1 MGRGN
6 GGTRSTDKSHGK
18 RLTPLEAYEQYVE
31 GGGVHNEH
39 ELTAMD
45 KLFSPAKENMTLY
58 RGGNMEELDSLMK
71 ENGVNLKDIRGWKDY
86 SELVGKTLKNNHYQS
101 STKALSY
108 AKDYAND
115 SYEIGD
121 MMGQDYTPVVFE
133 LRVKKG
139 TPIIKRSDYTHTIGR
154 GASDEHTIKRNVKWK
169 ILNVKKVYNNL
180 MDHDEY
186 YVTVEVS
193 K

>member
-18 RLTPLEAYEQYVE
+18 RLTPLEAYEQYTE

-58 RGGNMEELDSLMK
+58 RGGNMEELESLMK
-71 ENGVNLKDIRGWKDY
+71 ENGVKLEDYGGWKDY
-86 SELVGKTLKNNHYQS
+86 SELEGRTLKNKHYQS
-101 STKALSY
+101 STKTLSY
-108 AKDYAND
+108 AEEYASD
-115 SYEIGD
+115 SYSMID
-121 MMGQDYTPVVFE
+121 LTGQDHTPVVFE

-139 TPIIKRSDYTHTIGR
+139 TPIIKRSDYTHTMAR
-154 GASDEHTIKRNVKWK
+154 GASQEHTIKRNVKWK
-169 ILNVKKVYNNL
+169 ILYVTERYNAI

>member
-18 RLTPLEAYEQYVE
+18 RLTPLEAYKQYTE

-58 RGGNMEELDSLMK
+58 RGGNMEELESLMK
-71 ENGVNLKDIRGWKDY
+71 DNGVKLEDHGGWKDY
-86 SELVGKTLKNNHYQS
+86 SKVEGKTLKNKHYQS
-101 STKALSY
+101 STKVRSY
-108 AKDYAND
+108 AEDYASD
-115 SYEIGD
+115 SYDMGE

-133 LRVKKG
+133 LKVKKG
-139 TPIIKRSDYTHTIGR
+139 TPIIKRSDYTHTMDR
-154 GASDEHTIKRNVKWK
+154 GAGEEHTIKRNVKWK
-169 ILNVKKVYNNL
+169 IQHVEKRYNAI
-180 MDHDEY
+180 MGHDEY
-186 YVTVEVS
+186 YVKVEVS